1 MLPGLPSQADLC
13 SEIILVLDNKH
24 TTVAAAAMTVLHMV
38 PGHMPCGSTW
48 EVSSNPEKASDCL
61 EPPLASSR
69 FPMLLLSSPREAG
82 AETEFG
88 NCKMST

>member
-13 SEIILVLDNKH
+13 SEIRLVLDNKH
-24 TTVAAAAMTVLHMV
+24 TTIAAATMTVLHMA

-48 EVSSNPEKASDCL
+48 EVSWNPEKDGDCVEASTGQQHV
-61 EPPLASSR
+61 SV
-69 FPMLLLSSPREAG
+69 LLLSSPREAG
-82 AETEFG
+82 AETEFE